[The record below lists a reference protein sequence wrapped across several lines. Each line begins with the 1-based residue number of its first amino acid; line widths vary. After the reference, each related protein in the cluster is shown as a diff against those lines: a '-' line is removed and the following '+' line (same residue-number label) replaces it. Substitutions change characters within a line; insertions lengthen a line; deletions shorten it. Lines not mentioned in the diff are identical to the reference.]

1 MPTYI
6 GFSTQQLEQ
15 VRKPQY
21 NTTIDGG
28 TGTITNPITTKK
40 KFRLVDTD
48 LVLQDFLNALN
59 ITQGTKPG
67 RPSYG
72 TTLWSFIYEP
82 NVLTVQQSIEAE
94 VRRVASLD
102 PRLLVNS
109 VVSYPEDQGI
119 LIEVEI
125 AVNPFN
131 VAQLLS
137 IQFDAETGKT
147 TATTSSG
154 NNYTLVPSYSR

>member
-21 NTTIDGG
+21 ATTIDGG
-28 TGTITNPITTKK
+28 TGTITNPITTRK
-40 KFRLVDTD
+40 KFRIVDTD
-48 LVLQDFLNALN
+48 LVLQDFLNSLN
-59 ITQGTKPG
+59 IQQGSKPG

-72 TTLWSFIYEP
+72 TTLWSYIFEP
-82 NVLTVQQSIEAE
+82 NVLTVQQAIESE

-109 VVSYPEDQGI
+109 VVSYPQEHGI

-125 AVNPFN
+125 AVSPFN
-131 VAQLLS
+131 VAEVLS
-137 IQFDAETGKT
+137 IQFDAETGRS
-147 TATTSSG
+147 TASSSSG
-154 NNYTLVPSYSR
+154 TIFTLSPSLAR